1 MMSDNAPIINVR
13 NLCKSFGELRAVND
27 LSFDVLNGDVFGFLG
42 PNGAGKSTTI
52 RMLLT
57 LIRPDSGTIRIF
69 DKNLSTHRREILTG
83 IGSIIEKPDLYNY
96 LSAKKNLEIFARVS
110 GATIGKNRIDE
121 MLDFV
126 GLASRAHSKVRT
138 FSHGMKQRLGIA
150 QALLHDPDLIIL
162 DEPTTGLD
170 PQGIIEVRN
179 LILQLKNERQK
190 TILLSSHN
198 LNEIEMIAS
207 RMIIIAS
214 GEKKAEGYVSELLNT
229 AEMLVNIYVDDVA
242 KASALIK
249 DHLKVEPEIDAAN
262 HRMQLKT
269 AKENVAGL
277 NRLLVQN
284 GIEVSGLESRRS
296 LEDLFI
302 NLTQQ

>member
-1 MMSDNAPIINVR
+1 MSDATPIISVR
-13 NLCKSFGELRAVND
+13 NLCKSFGELKAVND
-27 LSFDVLNGDVFGFLG
+27 LSFDVLKGDVFGFLG

-57 LIRPDSGTIRIF
+57 LIKPNSGTIKIF
-69 DKNLSTHRREILTG
+69 DKNLNSHRREILTG

-96 LSAKKNLEIFARVS
+96 LSAKKNLEIFARIS
-110 GATIGKNRIDE
+110 GAAISNNRIDE

-126 GLASRAHSKVRT
+126 GLGSRANSKVRT

-214 GEKKAEGYVSELLNT
+214 GEKKAEGYVSELLST
-229 AEMLVNIYVDDVA
+229 AEMLVNIYVDDVE
-242 KASALIK
+242 KATVLLK
-249 DHLKVEPEIDAAN
+249 DYLKTEPEIDTAN
-262 HRMQLKT
+262 RKIQFRT
-269 AKENVAGL
+269 AKENVAEI
-277 NRLLVQN
+277 NNLLVRN
-284 GIEVSGLESRRS
+284 EINVSGLESRRS

>member
-1 MMSDNAPIINVR
+1 MSEVVPIISVR
-13 NLCKSFGELRAVND
+13 NLYKNFGELRAVND
-27 LSFDVLNGDVFGFLG
+27 LSFDVLKGDVFGFLG

-57 LIRPDSGTIRIF
+57 LIKPDSGTIRIF
-69 DKNLSTHRREILTG
+69 NKNLTTHRYEILSG

-96 LSAKKNLEIFARVS
+96 ISAKKNLEIFARIS
-110 GATIGKNRIDE
+110 GARVSKKRIDE

-126 GLASRAHSKVRT
+126 GLGNRADSKVRT
-138 FSHGMKQRLGIA
+138 FSHGMKQRLGLA

-229 AEMLVNIYVDDVA
+229 AEMLVNVFVDDIE

-249 DHLKVEPEIDAAN
+249 NHLKTMPEIDAAN
-262 HRMQLKT
+262 HKIQFRT
-269 AKENVAGL
+269 AKENVAEI
-277 NRLLVQN
+277 NNILVRN
-284 GIEVSGLESRRS
+284 DISVSGLESRRS

-302 NLTQQ
+302 NLTQS

>member
-1 MMSDNAPIINVR
+1 MMSDNAPIISVR

-27 LSFDVLNGDVFGFLG
+27 LSFDVLKGDVFGFLG

-69 DKNLSTHRREILTG
+69 DKNLNTHRREILTG

-249 DHLKVEPEIDAAN
+249 EHLKTEPEIDTAN
-262 HRMQLKT
+262 RRMQLKT

>member
-1 MMSDNAPIINVR
+1 MSDDAPIISVR

-27 LSFDVLNGDVFGFLG
+27 LSFDVLKGDVFGFLG

-57 LIRPDSGTIRIF
+57 LIRPDSGTIKIF
-69 DKNLSTHRREILTG
+69 DKNLKSHRREILTG

-96 LSAKKNLEIFARVS
+96 LSAKKNLEIFARIS
-110 GATIGKNRIDE
+110 GADVGKNRIDE

-126 GLASRAHSKVRT
+126 GLASRANSKVRT

-214 GEKKAEGYVSELLNT
+214 GEKKAEGYVSELLST
-229 AEMLVNIYVDDVA
+229 AEMLVNIYASDA
-242 KASALIK
+242 IKASALIK
-249 DHLKVEPEIDAAN
+249 EHLKIEPETDAAN
-262 HRMQLKT
+262 NRIQLRT
-269 AKENVAGL
+269 ASENVAAI
-277 NRLLVQN
+277 NKLLVQN

>member
-1 MMSDNAPIINVR
+1 MSDDAPIISVR

-27 LSFDVLNGDVFGFLG
+27 LSFDVLKGDVFGFLG

-57 LIRPDSGTIRIF
+57 LIRPDSGTIKIF
-69 DKNLSTHRREILTG
+69 DKNLNSHRREILTG

-96 LSAKKNLEIFARVS
+96 LSAKKNLEIFARIS
-110 GATIGKNRIDE
+110 GADVGKNRIDE

-126 GLASRAHSKVRT
+126 GLASRANSKVRT

-214 GEKKAEGYVSELLNT
+214 GEKKAEGYVSELLST
-229 AEMLVNIYVDDVA
+229 AEMLVNIYATDA
-242 KASALIK
+242 EKAAALIK
-249 DHLKVEPEIDAAN
+249 EHLKIEPETDTAN
-262 HRMQLKT
+262 NRIQLRT
-269 AKENVAGL
+269 ASENVAAI
-277 NRLLVQN
+277 NKLLVQN
-284 GIEVSGLESRRS
+284 GIEVSGIESRRS

>member
-1 MMSDNAPIINVR
+1 MSEVVPIISVR
-13 NLCKSFGELRAVND
+13 NLNKNFGELRAVND
-27 LSFDVLNGDVFGFLG
+27 LSFDVLKGDVFGFLG

-57 LIRPDSGTIRIF
+57 LIKPDSGTIRIF
-69 DKNLSTHRREILTG
+69 NKSLTTHRREILSG

-96 LSAKKNLEIFARVS
+96 ISAKKNLEIFARIS
-110 GATIGKNRIDE
+110 GARVSKKRIDE

-126 GLASRAHSKVRT
+126 GLGNRADSKVRT
-138 FSHGMKQRLGIA
+138 FSHGMKQRLGLA

-229 AEMLVNIYVDDVA
+229 AEMLVNVFVDDIE

-249 DHLKVEPEIDAAN
+249 NHLKTMPEIDAAN
-262 HRMQLKT
+262 HKIQFRT
-269 AKENVAGL
+269 AKENVAEI
-277 NRLLVQN
+277 NNILVRN
-284 GIEVSGLESRRS
+284 DISVSGLESRRS

-302 NLTQQ
+302 NLTQS

>member
-1 MMSDNAPIINVR
+1 MMSEAIPIISVR
-13 NLCKSFGELRAVND
+13 NLRKSFGELRAVND
-27 LSFDVLNGDVFGFLG
+27 LSFDVLRGDVFGFLG

-57 LIRPDSGTIRIF
+57 LIRPDSGTIKIF
-69 DKNLSTHRREILTG
+69 DKNLNSHRREILRG

-96 LSAKKNLEIFARVS
+96 LSAKKNLEIFARIS
-110 GATIGKNRIDE
+110 GAEVGKNRIDE

-126 GLASRAHSKVRT
+126 GLANRANSKVRT

-214 GEKKAEGYVSELLNT
+214 GEKKAEGYVSELLST
-229 AEMLVNIYVDDVA
+229 SEMLVNIHANDVEN
-242 KASALIK
+242 ASALIK
-249 DHLKVEPEIDAAN
+249 EHLKIETETDFANKRIQLRAAS
-262 HRMQLKT
+262 
-269 AKENVAGL
+269 ENVAAI
-277 NRLLVQN
+277 NKLLVQN